1 MRRIMA
7 GLALMGLA
15 GGSAVAQGNAAVV
28 EAILQADRDFAALA
42 AQTDIETAFATW
54 MESEDGRLVRGTVT
68 PLRGEAEIRA
78 LFAGVPDGTLL
89 HGEPL
94 EGLAG
99 SGDDFG
105 VTWGVW
111 ELHPDGDRTT
121 PPAGRGTYVTVWQ
134 RNADGNW
141 RGVLDMG
148 TDDPS
153 YQPPQADT
161 DSQSAPEDD

>member
-89 HGEPL
+89 HWEPL

>member
-1 MRRIMA
+1 MRHWMTGLVLAGAMA
-7 GLALMGLA
+7 GPALG
-15 GGSAVAQGNAAVV
+15 QGNAAVV
-28 EAILQADRDFAALA
+28 EAILQADREFAALA
-42 AQTDIETAFATW
+42 AATDIETAFATW
-54 MESEDGRLVRGTVT
+54 MDADEGRLVRGTAT
-68 PLRGEAEIRA
+68 PVRGETQIRA
-78 LFAGVPDGTLL
+78 LFGGVPAGTLL
-89 HGEPL
+89 HWEPV

-111 ELHPDGDRTT
+111 ELLPDGDRTT
-121 PPAGRGTYVTVWQ
+121 PPAGRGTYVTVWHLD
-134 RNADGNW
+134 ADGNW

-153 YQPPQADT
+153 YQPPQADP

>member
-1 MRRIMA
+1 MRRLMA

-54 MESEDGRLVRGTVT
+54 MESEDGRLVRGTAT

-89 HGEPL
+89 HWEPL

>member
-89 HGEPL
+89 HWEPL

-153 YQPPQADT
+153 YQPPQADA

>member
-1 MRRIMA
+1 MRSWIA
-7 GLALMGLA
+7 GLALAGLT
-15 GGSAVAQGNAAVV
+15 GGAVAAQSNDAVV

-42 AQTDIETAFATW
+42 AEADIENAFAAW
-54 MESEDGRLVRGTVT
+54 MDSVDGRLVRGTAT
-68 PLRGEAEIRA
+68 PTRGEAQIRA
-78 LFAGVPDGTLL
+78 LFAGVPEGTLL
-89 HGEPL
+89 HWEPE

-111 ELHPDGDRTT
+111 ELHPDGDRST
-121 PPAGRGTYVTVWQ
+121 PPAGRGTYVTVW
-134 RNADGNW
+134 RLNADGNW
-141 RGVLDMG
+141 RGILDMG

-153 YQPPQADT
+153 YQPPQAQA

>member
-1 MRRIMA
+1 
-7 GLALMGLA
+7 
-15 GGSAVAQGNAAVV
+15 
-28 EAILQADRDFAALA
+28 
-42 AQTDIETAFATW
+42 
-54 MESEDGRLVRGTVT
+54 MESEDGRLVRGTAT

-89 HGEPL
+89 HWEPL

-153 YQPPQADT
+153 YQPPQADA

>member
-54 MESEDGRLVRGTVT
+54 MESEDGRLVRGTAT

-89 HGEPL
+89 HWEPL

-153 YQPPQADT
+153 YQPPQADA

>member
-15 GGSAVAQGNAAVV
+15 GGSALAQGNAAVV

-54 MESEDGRLVRGTVT
+54 MESEDGRLVRGTAT

-89 HGEPL
+89 HWEPL

-111 ELHPDGDRTT
+111 ELHPDGDRAT